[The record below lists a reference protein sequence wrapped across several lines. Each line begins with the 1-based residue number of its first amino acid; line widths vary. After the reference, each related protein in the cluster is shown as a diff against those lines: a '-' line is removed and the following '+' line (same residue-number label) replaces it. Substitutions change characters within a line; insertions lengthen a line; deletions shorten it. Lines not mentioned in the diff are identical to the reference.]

1 MNELNW
7 LLAPTV
13 ALVLGCITLVPLG
26 REVLQRGVVFV
37 DLALAQGAACGALM
51 SAVWWDHPALWKV
64 QASATLAALLL
75 AAMVAWVVQRWPA
88 QREALIGLLYVA
100 GANLAL
106 WGASWEPHGRERL
119 DQLLSADVL
128 WAPWNAIAWLALCA
142 VPVWLLALRWRHTLN
157 RHAVFYPLFAL
168 VLSAAVPLLGLYLVF
183 ALLIAPALWTFK
195 GHSTAVAIALAVGAC
210 LLGLAVSWTWDAP
223 SGACVALTTALV
235 GLGSLWKRS
244 LSAEGRTAA
253 P

>member
-1 MNELNW
+1 MSELAW
-7 LLAPTV
+7 LLAPMC
-13 ALVLGCITLVPLG
+13 ALVLAAVTLVPLG

-37 DLALAQGAACGALM
+37 DLALAQGAACGALL
-51 SAVWWDHPALWKV
+51 SALWWDHPAVWKV
-64 QASATLAALLL
+64 QASASLAALLL
-75 AAMVAWVVQRWPA
+75 AGLVAWVVPRWPA

-128 WAPWNAIAWLALCA
+128 WAPWSTIAWFGVCA
-142 VPVWLLALRWRHTLN
+142 APVWLLSLRWPQTLARN
-157 RHAVFYPLFAL
+157 ALFYPLFAV

-195 GHSTAVAIALAVGAC
+195 GHSLAATIALAVGAC

-223 SGACVALTTALV
+223 SGACVALATALI

-244 LSAEGRTAA
+244 
-253 P
+253 

>member
-1 MNELNW
+1 MSEWSW
-7 LLAPTV
+7 LLAPIC
-13 ALVLGCITLVPLG
+13 ALLLASVTLVPLG
-26 REVLQRGVVFV
+26 REVLRRGVVFV
-37 DLALAQGAACGALM
+37 DLALAQGAACGALL

-64 QASATLAALLL
+64 RASATLAALLL
-75 AAMVAWVVQRWPA
+75 AGLVAWVVQRWPA

-128 WAPWNAIAWLALCA
+128 WAPWSAIAWFGLCA
-142 VPVWLLALRWRHTLN
+142 APVWLLVLRWRHMLTHN
-157 RHAVFYPLFAL
+157 VVFYPLFAL

-183 ALLIAPALWTFK
+183 ALLIAPALWTLK
-195 GHSTAVAIALAVGAC
+195 GHGMATAITLTAGAC

-223 SGACVALTTALV
+223 SGACVALATALV
-235 GLGSLWKRS
+235 GLASLWKR
-244 LSAEGRTAA
+244 

>member
-1 MNELNW
+1 MSELAW
-7 LLAPTV
+7 LLAPMC
-13 ALVLGCITLVPLG
+13 ALVLAAVTLVPLG

-37 DLALAQGAACGALM
+37 DLALAQGAACGALL
-51 SAVWWDHPALWKV
+51 SALWWDHPAVWKV
-64 QASATLAALLL
+64 QVSASLAALLL
-75 AAMVAWVVQRWPA
+75 AGLVAWVVQRWPA

-128 WAPWNAIAWLALCA
+128 WAPWSAIAWFGVCA
-142 VPVWLLALRWRHTLN
+142 APVWLLSLRWPQTLARN
-157 RHAVFYPLFAL
+157 ALFYPLFAV

-183 ALLIAPALWTFK
+183 ALLIAPALWAFK
-195 GHSTAVAIALAVGAC
+195 GHSLVATIALAVGAC

-223 SGACVALTTALV
+223 SGACVALATALM

-244 LSAEGRTAA
+244 
-253 P
+253 